1 MNFLFILWVLIA
13 LLAGIGLGFYLA
25 RHFMKKE
32 LIKNPPLNEAV
43 VKEMMTQMG
52 RKPSQKQIN
61 AVMKTINEQNNQEK

>member
-25 RHFMKKE
+25 RYFMKKE